1 MSEQEEKRFE
11 FIVDRFEGTDAVLVG
26 EHNEIV
32 VPKKMIPKNVKES
45 GVVHLTLS
53 SDEAETKKREDS
65 AKKLLNEIL
74 NGKK

>member
-32 VPKKMIPKNVKES
+32 VPKKMIPKNIEEG
-45 GVVHLTLS
+45 GVIHFTLS
-53 SDEAETKKREDS
+53 SDEAETSRRDKN

>member
-32 VPKKMIPKNVKES
+32 VPKKMIPKNIEEG
-45 GVVHLTLS
+45 GVIHLTLS
-53 SDEAETKKREDS
+53 SDEAETSRRDKS